1 MTSSVLPRVL
11 FDHSRHTLS
20 VRNIEARL
28 DVLAFEGHEHLSQP
42 FTYRVEF
49 TSTERDLAAETL
61 LGQDARFSLHAALQ
75 KPPASGFIAPAIKPL
90 RSLHGVVTG

>member
-1 MTSSVLPRVL
+1 MNVQAF

-28 DVLAFEGHEHLSQP
+28 DVLAFDGHEHLSQP

-61 LGQDARFSLHAALQ
+61 LGQDARFSLHAAPQ

>member
-11 FDHSRHTLS
+11 FDHGRHTLS
-20 VRNIEARL
+20 VHNIEARL
-28 DVLAFEGHEHLSQP
+28 DVLAFEGREHLSQP

-61 LGQDARFSLHAALQ
+61 LGQDARFSLHAAPQ
-75 KPPASGFIAPAIKPL
+75 KPP
-90 RSLHGVVTG
+90 